1 MSSVVNKTIVNKFT
15 AVNFKVLIIWTRV
28 CAYACTS
35 LHLNKAKEEVTV
47 TQLKNLLSNI
57 DRLGLALHGV
67 TPALENGRRTHFQML
82 GEAVPALVVPAANVA
97 LYAEFTR
104 LTQFLNGFGFPVVES
119 VRLHPMDFEFAQT
132 WGYDLEKRLVQ
143 SQERIQH
150 QQLATTASLSLASQV
165 FLFIGDTYPAA
176 IHDAGYQRIHGALK
190 LLEKMVQRKD
200 CSLELVTISLP
211 SLHRDMNTLLDELKE
226 AAI

>member
-119 VRLHPMDFEFAQT
+119 VRLHPMDF
-132 WGYDLEKRLVQ
+132 
-143 SQERIQH
+143 S
-150 QQLATTASLSLASQV
+150 SLRP
-165 FLFIGDTYPAA
+165 GDTIWRSVSCNRKNASNTSSLRQPHRCHWLVRFSSSSGIPILRQFTMRA
-176 IHDAGYQRIHGALK
+176 ISGFM
-190 LLEKMVQRKD
+190 E
-200 CSLELVTISLP
+200 P
-211 SLHRDMNTLLDELKE
+211 
-226 AAI
+226 